1 MKKII
6 FIILVATTIVS
17 CNQNTNHTTDK
28 SSPLLLLSND
38 AESVLTFDTKPDPIT
53 GQMKLNIYDWFRR
66 NVLYNQITANV
77 KSGKMK
83 AYKNYP
89 KDELT
94 IDEFNTLLT
103 NWYTVKSTP
112 VSTTISGVNIARIR
126 FHEKIEM
133 DTTTNSIKKEIS
145 FLSFDVEKRIE
156 NSAEVVGYKH
166 LFDVKLNNK

>member
-1 MKKII
+1 M
-6 FIILVATTIVS
+6 VATTIVS
-17 CNQNTNHTTDK
+17 CNQNTNHTIDK
-28 SSPLLLLSND
+28 SSPLLLLSYD

-53 GQMKLNIYDWFRR
+53 GQMKLNIDDWFRR

-94 IDEFNTLLT
+94 IDEFNALLT
-103 NWYTVKSTP
+103 NWDTVKSTP
-112 VSTTISGVNIARIR
+112 VSTTISGVNISRIR

>member
-6 FIILVATTIVS
+6 FIISVAAAIVG
-17 CNQNTNHTTDK
+17 CNQSTNHTTETN
-28 SSPLLLLSND
+28 SPLLLLSND
-38 AESVLTFDTKPDPIT
+38 AESILTFDTKPDPLT
-53 GQMKLNIYDWFRR
+53 GQMKLNIDDWFRR
-66 NVLYNQITANV
+66 NDLYNQITANV

-94 IDEFNTLLT
+94 VDEFNTVLT
-103 NWYTVKSTP
+103 SWDTVKSTP

-133 DTTTNSIKKEIS
+133 DTTTNSIKKEILY
-145 FLSFDVEKRIE
+145 LSFDAEKRIE
-156 NSAEVVGYKH
+156 NSAEVVGYRH